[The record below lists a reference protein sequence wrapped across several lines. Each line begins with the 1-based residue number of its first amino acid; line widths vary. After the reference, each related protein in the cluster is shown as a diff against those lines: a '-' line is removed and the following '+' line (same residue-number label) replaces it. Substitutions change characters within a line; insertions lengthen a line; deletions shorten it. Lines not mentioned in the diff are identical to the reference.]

1 MSGPEYTSLPA
12 TDVDNN
18 MSGNIFVPNTPG
30 SDENT
35 LDEPIS
41 TTLMRDIKAVG
52 SKFYH
57 VIIPRDGSLLLNDWD
72 LWGPLILCTL
82 LAIILQGHSDGK
94 HDGGPQFA
102 QVFVI
107 IWVGAGV
114 VTLNSKLLDGRLSF
128 FQSICVL
135 GYCVFPLAVGAVLV
149 KMFSLFGLKK
159 GLIAFIVDFV
169 VVGLAFVWAMFAAV
183 CFLKPT
189 NNPGKKII
197 STYPVGLFYFVIAW
211 LVISQP

>member
-1 MSGPEYTSLPA
+1 MSTAQYSSLPA
-12 TDVDNN
+12 TDVDNI
-18 MSGNIFVPNTPG
+18 SGDIFIPNTDG
-30 SDENT
+30 DDTNT
-35 LDEPIS
+35 LDEPVS
-41 TTLMRDIKAVG
+41 ATLMRDVRAVG
-52 SKFYH
+52 NKFYH
-57 VIIPRDGSLLLNDWD
+57 VLLPRDGSALLNDWD
-72 LWGPLILCTL
+72 LWGPLILCTI
-82 LAIILQGHSDGK
+82 LAIVLQGHGDGG

-114 VTLNSKLLDGRLSF
+114 VTLNSKLLDGKLSF

-135 GYCVFPLAVGAVLV
+135 GYCVLPLTLGAVVV
-149 KMFSLFGLKK
+149 KIVGLLFHK
-159 GLIAFIVDFV
+159 GLAGFIVDFV
-169 VVGLAFVWAMFAAV
+169 VVTITFVWAMFAAV

-211 LVISQP
+211 LVVSQP

>member
-1 MSGPEYTSLPA
+1 MSSTQYSSLPA
-12 TDVDNN
+12 TDLDNI
-18 MSGNIFVPNTPG
+18 SGDIFVPGT
-30 SDENT
+30 STDDNT
-35 LDEPIS
+35 LDEPVS
-41 TTLMRDIKAVG
+41 ATLMRDVRAVG
-52 SKFYH
+52 NKFYH
-57 VIIPRDGSLLLNDWD
+57 VLLPRDGSALLNDWD
-72 LWGPLILCTL
+72 LWGPLILCTILAL
-82 LAIILQGHSDGK
+82 LLQGHGDSE

-107 IWVGAGV
+107 IWLGSGV
-114 VTLNSKLLDGRLSF
+114 VTLNSKLLDGKLSF

-135 GYCVFPLAVGAVLV
+135 GYCILPLTVSAITVKFLGLV
-149 KMFSLFGLKK
+149 LKK
-159 GLIAFIVDFV
+159 GLIKLIVDFV
-169 VVGLAFVWAMFAAV
+169 VVSLSFAWAMFAAV